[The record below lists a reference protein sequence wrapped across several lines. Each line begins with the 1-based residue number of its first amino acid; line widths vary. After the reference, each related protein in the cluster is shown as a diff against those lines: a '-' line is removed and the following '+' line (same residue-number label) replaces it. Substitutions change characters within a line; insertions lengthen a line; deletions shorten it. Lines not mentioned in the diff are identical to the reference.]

1 MKKTFILSTLLFAL
15 LLTSCSTF
23 HDAGEDGF
31 QRISLLLTGFHC
43 ILWGILSLPL
53 LRKIMLAFQGG
64 ATYYNGMETEEDM
77 AKSGSA
83 FSEWSFFTGLS
94 ILLVS
99 FVCSYLVESAITRG
113 LYSVG
118 IGVVLGLA
126 IVLIL
131 KNTSAWTI
139 VKKVVQIGGIVMFAA
154 GVIMLF
160 AGFAQL

>member
-1 MKKTFILSTLLFAL
+1 
-15 LLTSCSTF
+15 
-23 HDAGEDGF
+23 
-31 QRISLLLTGFHC
+31 
-43 ILWGILSLPL
+43 
-53 LRKIMLAFQGG
+53 MLAFQGG
-64 ATYYNGMETEEDM
+64 ARYYNGMETEEEM
-77 AKSGSA
+77 EKSGS
-83 FSEWSFFTGLS
+83 
-94 ILLVS
+94 
-99 FVCSYLVESAITRG
+99 
-113 LYSVG
+113 SVG